1 MIQQLIKG
9 LYKDMD
15 SGGEPHGVSSE
26 TQANNGSALTTYK
39 LKSPREGVDTGTQE
53 ETMLR
58 KAVRRG
64 TMNLVEGQSYP
75 RQSYPTVIHNMPQSA
90 QGYPTGRKYLTSLS
104 SPL

>member
-1 MIQQLIKG
+1 MTQQLIKG

-15 SGGEPHGVSSE
+15 SGGKSHGVSSA
-26 TQANNGSALTTYK
+26 TQANNGNALTTYK
-39 LKSPREGVDTGTQE
+39 LKSLREGVDTGTQE
-53 ETMLR
+53 KKMLR

-75 RQSYPTVIHNMPQSA
+75 RLYPTVIHNMPQSD
-90 QGYPTGRKYLTSLS
+90 QGYPTGSKYLASLS